1 MKHSDP
7 SEFAPLDQIS
17 DLSAKEYFR
26 LLHPEGCRGRAAVLC
41 KHGGDEVE
49 NFPLEHAGMIM
60 QMPLFLDQTSF
71 LTLNRFWKGRQGR
84 HLAALN
90 SLYVDL
96 DYFNAPQWRGK
107 SPDEVQAAYSTHL
120 LVSGMPQPSIFIHTG
135 RGLAAIWLIEQ
146 TPVSALPRW
155 QGAMRAL
162 IEFSTSFGADKA
174 CGDATRVF
182 RIPGTINEKSGEEVR
197 ISGGT
202 GRRYGFDALAD
213 HLFRASG
220 RPTRE
225 ELEERKKQKKGKKRP
240 SGISVPKGLPQ
251 AKRFQLILEDLEI
264 FRNAHGGVIPTG
276 LRNSWL
282 HFHAT
287 CLTHIPGIRD
297 IEGEV
302 KKMAARAT
310 PGLKPAEVNAIARQA
325 EKKARLTRTA
335 SVWGVGRYHYKGATI
350 ADVLGVTPE
359 MARRLGLQQVIPVLE
374 RRRRKAEAERQ
385 RRSDS
390 GAVSRE
396 EYLAKNNASR
406 EKPWEKLGIGRTK
419 FYELKRAGM
428 LPVLEAA

>member
-1 MKHSDP
+1 MKHADP

-17 DLSAKEYFR
+17 DLSAEEYFC
-26 LLHPEGCRGRAAVLC
+26 LLHPEGSRGRAAVLC
-41 KHGGDEVE
+41 KQGDDEVE
-49 NFPLEHAGMIM
+49 NYSLEHAGMVM

-96 DYFNAPQWRGK
+96 DYFDAPPWRGK
-107 SPDEVQAAYSTHL
+107 SPDEVQAAYSAHL

-162 IEFSTSFGADKA
+162 IEFSTSFGADKV

-182 RIPGTINEKSGEEVR
+182 RIPGTINEKSSKEVR

-213 HLFRASG
+213 QIFRASG

-240 SGISVPKGLPQ
+240 GGISVPKGLPQ
-251 AKRFQLILEDLEI
+251 AKRFKLILDDLEV

-276 LRNSWL
+276 LRNNWL

-302 KKMAARAT
+302 LKMAATAT
-310 PGLKPAEVNAIARQA
+310 PGLKPGEVNAIARQA
-325 EKKARLTRTA
+325 VKKARSVRTF
-335 SVWGVGRYHYKGATI
+335 SVWNDGRYHYKGATI
-350 ADVLGVTPE
+350 AEGLDITPE
-359 MARRLGLQQVIPVLE
+359 MARSLGLQQVIPDSE
-374 RRRRKAEAERQ
+374 RRRRKAEAERR
-385 RRSDS
+385 RRSEN

-396 EYLAKNNASR
+396 EYLAKHNASR

-419 FYELKRAGM
+419 YYELKRAGM